1 MGIRGEGGQ
10 GGQGSN
16 SKFTHSKFKI
26 PRTLHPTTLV
36 ASGRGTPRTA
46 LAPPHPFFMHYLL
59 LAPVCLLCDVEL
71 ESVLASITA

>member
-1 MGIRGEGGQ
+1 MGIRGRRGTRRTREQ
-10 GGQGSN
+10 F
-16 SKFTHSKFKI
+16 KIHAFKI